1 MRDASSATGAHPA
14 QLHGII
20 PLMRIMQIAG
30 RAGDGTCGV
39 ADHTYH
45 LSCALAKSA
54 EVVLIHREGSKP
66 LAEYGQADGCG
77 RVEMLPLSGFESGR
91 LNELIALI
99 NDSEADIVH
108 LQYPAAEYR
117 FSLLPVK
124 LARSRAKF
132 KRAALVVTLHEYHAA
147 HPLRRAAA
155 RGLLNAADGCILPS
169 TRDFAQLAKTKWKRK
184 LHQIPDGNFFGPAL
198 EGEETTSYCSR
209 VPAVCY
215 FGLPSKTKDVRWLL
229 ELFAQL
235 KRMVPELKL
244 NIIGGVSPRS
254 VKTFARRMGLEKQ
267 VKFTGFLPL
276 AELRAQVEHT
286 LLAAFPFSFDTHRSS
301 LINAL
306 SFRTPIVCAG
316 VEPEVRRAYAP
327 DLPMHV
333 AQPQNA
339 KEVSMVQDY
348 LKAAMSDFAQAAAG
362 HLVAQRNLAGKL
374 AMSGIAASH
383 LAVYNQVLDARYA

>member
-1 MRDASSATGAHPA
+1 
-14 QLHGII
+14 
-20 PLMRIMQIAG
+20 MQIAG
-30 RAGDGTCGV
+30 RAGDGSCGV
-39 ADHTYH
+39 ADHTFH

-54 EVVLIHREGSKP
+54 EVVLVHRAGSEP
-66 LAEYGQADGCG
+66 LAEYRKTEGCE

-99 NDSEADIVH
+99 NDREPDIVH

-124 LARSRAKF
+124 LVRSRAKF

-155 RGLLNAADGCILPS
+155 RTLLSAADACILPS
-169 TRDFAQLAKTKWKRK
+169 TRDFAQLARTKWKRK
-184 LHQIPDGNFFGPAL
+184 LHQIPDGNFFGLVL
-198 EGEETTSYCSR
+198 EGEETAAYCNR

-215 FGLPSKTKDVRWLL
+215 FGLPSKTKDAKWLL
-229 ELFAQL
+229 ELFAEL
-235 KRMVPELKL
+235 SRAVPELKL
-244 NIIGGVSPRS
+244 KLIGGVSPRG
-254 VKTFARRMGLEKQ
+254 VAALARRMGLEGR
-267 VKFTGFLPL
+267 VESTGFLPL
-276 AELRAQVEHT
+276 PELRAQVEHT

-306 SFRTPIVCAG
+306 SFRTPIVCAD

-333 AQPQNA
+333 AQPQNT
-339 KEVSMVQDY
+339 KEITMVQDY

-362 HLVAQRNLAGKL
+362 HLAAQRNLAGKL
-374 AMSGIAASH
+374 AMSEIAAAH
-383 LAVYNQVLDARYA
+383 LAVYNQMLDARHA